1 MESSR
6 KNTLLV
12 GGTLSVFAVLLI
24 IGISP
29 IATDNFETTGFN
41 DGSILKGH
49 FTLTHAD
56 ADGNVI
62 AVIQTDNLVN
72 NEGMECTADLLFG
85 TTECVSEAFQQFLGV
100 GTGAVAPA
108 DADTTL
114 GTESGTCSRVQDS
127 SPAVNTATTGQRAIT
142 VSSLFSGATC
152 EGQAF
157 AETGLFD
164 SSSTGNML
172 ARSLISPA
180 ITLGSGDTLTIDY
193 TVTLNNT

>member
-1 MESSR
+1 M
-6 KNTLLV
+6 LV
-12 GGTLSVFAVLLI
+12 GGTLSVFAVLLV

-56 ADGNVI
+56 ADGNII